1 MTKNP
6 SLASPISIRACGTS
20 AATLASKPC
29 FSLQDRRQTLPSDY
43 FLLARDPFLSKPGPR
58 HCLTRQRIGLLGVL
72 GQAYQFGIWR
82 TVDAVRVGEGFPLLL
97 VVLARAVC
105 VLLTRL
111 RMLSM
116 HLRVICRSVCTWKY
130 VSLWIR
136 FLPRSPNPVFQVLS
150 RRMNLKFSMNKS
162 AEARGPQKFDCAWL
176 FVTCGSNARDAWPP

>member
-1 MTKNP
+1 MSKNP

-97 VVLARAVC
+97 VVLARAVNAIKNAFYALAC
-105 VLLTRL
+105 H
-111 RMLSM
+111 LSLCM
-116 HLRVICRSVCTWKY
+116 YLEV
-130 VSLWIR
+130 R
-136 FLPRSPNPVFQVLS
+136 FLVDSIPSALTKPG
-150 RRMNLKFSMNKS
+150 FSS
-162 AEARGPQKFDCAWL
+162 AQQANEP
-176 FVTCGSNARDAWPP
+176 